1 MRHDPCL
8 PYLAARRQMVTASAR
23 LSSGFQGAAL
33 AILAAFLFSCLNVA
47 IRFSDPYLTVWH
59 MIFGRSLFG
68 VVLLVLT
75 ARSLGVGLA
84 GHRKWVLVLL
94 GCTGTAGILLLT
106 VALLR
111 IPLFQALILFYTYPV
126 VAALISPWL
135 TPDKNSLRD
144 WFCIALAFGGTG
156 LTLWSGR
163 VSGIELDVGHIAGLG
178 ASLFMGLTLT
188 LVRRVSGVNS
198 PLTPIFYISVI
209 GMVASLFPMLHPSVG
224 LAVPALGLAW
234 LIAIGLFAV
243 LAHVATN
250 KALVYIASAKVGS
263 ISMLEVVFGAVYG
276 YALFSEALDWT
287 TLVGGTF
294 ILLASI
300 GLAQSGGRKP
310 VREQG

>member
-1 MRHDPCL
+1 M
-8 PYLAARRQMVTASAR
+8 TSSTG

-33 AILAAFLFSCLNVA
+33 AVLAAFLFSCLNVV
-47 IRFSDPYLTVWH
+47 IRLSDPYLTVWH

-68 VVLLVLT
+68 VVLLSLT

-84 GHRKWVLVLL
+84 GHRRWVLVLL

-126 VAALISPWL
+126 VAALVSPWL
-135 TPDKNSLRD
+135 TPDRNSLRD
-144 WFCIALAFGGTG
+144 WGCIALAFGGTG

-163 VSGIELDVGHIAGLG
+163 VSGLDLDLGHMAGLG

-209 GMVASLFPMLHPSVG
+209 GMVVSLFPMLHPSVES
-224 LAVPALGLAW
+224 AVPVLGLAW
-234 LIAIGLFAV
+234 LMAIGLFAV
-243 LAHVATN
+243 LAHIATN
-250 KALVYIASAKVGS
+250 KALAYIASAKVGS
-263 ISMLEVVFGAVYG
+263 ISMLEVIFGAVYG
-276 YALFSEALDWT
+276 YTLFSEALDWT
-287 TLVGGTF
+287 TLVGGTC

-300 GLAQSGGRKP
+300 GLAQSGGRIP

>member
-1 MRHDPCL
+1 MTSV
-8 PYLAARRQMVTASAR
+8 LAQ
-23 LSSGFQGAAL
+23 SSGVKGAGL
-33 AILAAFLFSCLNVA
+33 AVLAAFLFSCLNVV

-68 VVLLVLT
+68 VIVLFFM

-84 GHRKWVLVLL
+84 GSKRWTLFLL
-94 GCTGTAGILLLT
+94 GCTGTIGIVLLT

-111 IPLFQALILFYTYPV
+111 IPLFQALILFYTYPM
-126 VAALISPWL
+126 VASLISPWL
-135 TPDKNSLRD
+135 TPDTNCLRD
-144 WFCIALAFGGTG
+144 WACIALAFAGTG
-156 LTLWSGR
+156 LTLWSGS
-163 VSGIELDVGHIAGLG
+163 VSGLELDVGHMAGLG

-188 LVRRVSGVNS
+188 LVRRVSGVNT
-198 PLTPIFYISVI
+198 PLAPIFYISVI
-209 GMVASLFPMLHPSVG
+209 GLVASLFPMLHPSVG

-300 GLAQSGGRKP
+300 GLAQSGGRMP

>member
-1 MRHDPCL
+1 
-8 PYLAARRQMVTASAR
+8 LAV
-23 LSSGFQGAAL
+23 
-33 AILAAFLFSCLNVA
+33 LAAFLFSCLNVV

-59 MIFGRSLFG
+59 MMFGRSLFG
-68 VVLLVLT
+68 VVLLFCM

-84 GHRKWVLVLL
+84 GSKRWILFLL
-94 GCTGTAGILLLT
+94 GCTGTIGILLLT

-135 TPDKNSLRD
+135 TPDSNSLRD
-144 WFCIALAFGGTG
+144 WVCIALAFGGTG
-156 LTLWSGR
+156 LTLWSGGVR
-163 VSGIELDVGHIAGLG
+163 GLELDVGHMAGLG
-178 ASLFMGLTLT
+178 ASLCMGLTLT
-188 LVRRVSGVNS
+188 LVRRVSGVNT
-198 PLTPIFYISVI
+198 PLAPIFYISVI
-209 GMVASLFPMLHPSVG
+209 GMVTSLFPMLHPSVG

-287 TLVGGTF
+287 TLVGGMF

-300 GLAQSGGRKP
+300 GLAQSGDRMP